1 MPSIIAVIPS
11 KTTSNRIAGKNLRVM
26 CGKPLYQHAR
36 DTCYEAGIFD
46 RIYVSSDKVLDMGR
60 VGQSRGSLQ
69 IAMAYF
75 HARHMPMDGNAP
87 ASDVAVE
94 VLNDFYVD
102 QAQMPEWTCLVQ
114 PTSPCLRAETLR
126 AAAKICNEN
135 TDAVIAHRVSEAGK
149 ACGAFYFVRS
159 YLLIEKGAF
168 ANLLRASVDYKRCEW
183 YVIPSSEAID
193 VDCHCDW
200 DLAEVVLKRRARE

>member
-1 MPSIIAVIPS
+1 MPSIIAVIPA

-36 DTCYEAGIFD
+36 DTCHEAGIFE
-46 RIYVSSDKVLDMGR
+46 RIYVSSDNTLNMGS
-60 VGQSRGSLQ
+60 VA
-69 IAMAYF
+69 IH

-102 QAQMPEWTCLVQ
+102 KSQRPEWICLVQ

-126 AAAKICNEN
+126 AAAKLCDDNL
-135 TDAVIAHRVSEAGK
+135 DAVIACRASESGVP
-149 ACGAFYFVRS
+149 CGAFYFVRS
-159 YLLIEKGAF
+159 YLLTKKGTF
-168 ANLLRASVDYKRCEW
+168 ANLIHAPLVLHRRVW
-183 YVIPSSEAID
+183 YPIPSSEAVD
-193 VDCHCDW
+193 VDCKWDW
-200 DLAEVVLKRRARE
+200 DLAEMVLERRARG